1 MSKKSIGLWEI
12 LMEIMSAD
20 DSLQY
25 RLKARNQGV
34 AGASFAAGHIAGRVA
49 GSAGLTGTSHG

>member
-1 MSKKSIGLWEI
+1 
-12 LMEIMSAD
+12 MEIMWAD
-20 DSLQY
+20 DRLLF
-25 RLKARNQGV
+25 RLKARNQGI